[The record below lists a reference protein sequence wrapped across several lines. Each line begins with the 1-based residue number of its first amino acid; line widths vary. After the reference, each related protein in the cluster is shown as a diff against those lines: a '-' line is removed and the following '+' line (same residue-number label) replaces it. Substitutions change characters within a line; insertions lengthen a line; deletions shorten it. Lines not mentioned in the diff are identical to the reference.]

1 MAASETSVAA
11 DRTTG
16 SDGLTTE
23 QLAAIGSRDADT
35 FCEAGAGSGKTRV
48 LVERYCEAVATDGVP
63 VEGVLAF
70 TFTERAAAELRR
82 RVRRRLMEMGHR
94 ELARATD
101 RAWVMT
107 IHAFCRRLLAAQPLA
122 AGLDP
127 RFRVLDEAEAGRL
140 RQRAVDDALAV
151 VAAGADR
158 AVSRAIAAY
167 RPYRIG
173 EMAVAAHERLRS
185 QGMREPELPAVPEPV
200 RSIAAGA
207 EASEPL
213 DAGDAEAALAAQGAP
228 GAGPEA
234 FAVRY
239 RDLKRS
245 RSALDFADLEL
256 YA

>member
-151 VAAGADR
+151 VAAGADE

-185 QGMREPELPAVPEPV
+185 QGMREPQLPAVPEPV
-200 RSIAAGA
+200 PSIAAG
-207 EASEPL
+207 
-213 DAGDAEAALAAQGAP
+213 G
-228 GAGPEA
+228 GAGGRSFPRSPSPCA
-234 FAVRY
+234 
-239 RDLKRS
+239 RS
-245 RSALDFADLEL
+245 RPAPSPPSRSTPPTPRRHSRPGPRSRRS
-256 YA
+256 